1 MKLLHIASG
10 DKWLCGIKSYTINP
24 MMISTLIIAKKD
36 IQPYFSQHHT
46 LSNVVIVVVV
56 VVVDDV
62 VVGSSGSGCGGVVGG
77 VVLALLSHCC
87 AVEILLLSITME
99 PRLKPSHLH
108 GD

>member
-1 MKLLHIASG
+1 MWNNILYYKAHDDQHS
-10 DKWLCGIKSYTINP
+10 DYC
-24 MMISTLIIAKKD
+24 KKNT
-36 IQPYFSQHHT
+36 QPYFSQHHT
-46 LSNVVIVVVV
+46 LSNVVIVV

-77 VVLALLSHCC
+77 VVLALFSHCC